1 MNGLFAS
8 GGVMMWPI
16 FAVGVGIGWMGIRT
30 ALRLCRPDPAS
41 SASGGEKVTR
51 GLQGILL
58 WVGAAVV
65 LGLLGTTVG
74 LVVMGDAVARA
85 GAAHPPLMWGGLTM
99 ALVPLIFA
107 LVVSLGASVLWFI
120 LHQWQGGRVQPE

>member
-16 FAVGVGIGWMGIRT
+16 LAVGVGIGWMGIRT
-30 ALRLCRPDPAS
+30 ALRLSRPDGVS
-41 SASGGEKVTR
+41 STGGGDEVAR
-51 GLQGILL
+51 GLQGILF
-58 WVGAAVV
+58 WGGAAVV

-74 LVVMGDAVARA
+74 LVLMGDAVARA
-85 GAAHPPLMWGGLTM
+85 GAAHPPLVWGGLAV

-107 LVVSLGASVLWFI
+107 LVVFLGASVLWFI
-120 LHQWQGGRVQPE
+120 LHQWHGGRVQPG